1 MTNGIYTVTLTSE
14 EDETN
19 TDSADFEVTGRYV
32 KEIVITSDVAL
43 TAPDDGTVANPKRKA
58 YAYYD
63 VLDQYGESMRTS
75 ASITWSGS
83 CDITANKS
91 NGKLTLE
98 KNIAQDWVYNEQIYV
113 TGVYTKTGITCQK
126 TLTVGTEQALDSI
139 AMKGFVKKGTT
150 EILKTL
156 PADFKDGTYYMI
168 FNVLDQQH
176 NPMDAGK
183 ANKNTVTF
191 VSDNVL
197 VVKELTTFAPN
208 PITVDGVEYDAVIVT
223 PGIKV
228 ADGGEVTVTAIAN
241 KTGNKTE
248 MNFVVGEDAVVT
260 SFTLSSPA
268 VTVADGDQKVEIPF
282 EALDQDGNEIKNFVT
297 LAKQATFNTIT
308 FNASEGDLI
317 LAEQDDGTAKLLW
330 NDKAMAWDN
339 AQTTDGI
346 DRPISLTVV
355 VVGGESDNEMI
366 SVSDKRR
373 PDAIKEVN
381 VKEVFTENATITFAN
396 THSKTTD
403 GAAGEFKFYD
413 QYGQQIGTKWGDDNG
428 FFAAAVAGKLNG
440 TEFAG
445 YHFGVRAIYSGNNEI
460 THTPGDTGETD
471 AANPVVTE
479 RGKYF
484 VMEDGENL
492 TFTTATDVKSAV
504 TGEGFKF
511 EIARIKNGDYAAN
524 RAETWDTVSTSKFVG
539 ATIVDIS
546 QVKGFT
552 VKDLDMF
559 YTGTIANV
567 TGEGIAHTTVSS
579 NADPDTAYKAT
590 IAVQAL
596 PANYNTRKVEV
607 KGTYNG
613 KDVDVPAAFYKVEG
627 SKLAVE
633 ADGSAPIG
641 DNVVTHTKT
650 GLTVGD
656 LYDKTTANGVSKIAT
671 DTLKVTVTQKY
682 GNTTTAGTIKELT
695 DTPANLAATVTAFT
709 ATDGA
714 TRAQAEAKVAT
725 LLQNRTIAVGT
736 LTATAHTTITTANT
750 DINTLKSSLNAGMT
764 AASLQ
769 NYKDAFDAVV
779 AANTAVEPTLGGADG
794 SVLDTATK
802 EVKISDQ
809 APTATSIKGLK
820 ESYTIAPTTTEITN
834 VGIKNKLD
842 VPTTVY
848 VVDQYGVKDGGVNT
862 WTADLKFK
870 AAAVAETDGGYAE
883 NNFKT
888 QNNDATNLSII
899 GAERGDT
906 FTLTLTSGAATA
918 STKVTVGA
926 DGNANI
932 TNGTNNYRTTLLPIL
947 EAQRKAGLN

>member
-32 KEIVITSDVAL
+32 AEIVITSDVAL

-297 LAKQATFNTIT
+297 LAKQQTFNTIT

-330 NDKAMAWDN
+330 NDKTMAWDN

-381 VKEVFTENATITFAN
+381 VKEVFTENATVTFKN
-396 THSKTTD
+396 THSKKASGDDTV
-403 GAAGEFKFYD
+403 GEFKFYD
-413 QYGQQIGTKWGDDNG
+413 QYGQQIGDKWGDDNG
-428 FFAAAVAGKLNG
+428 FFAAALAGDLNG
-440 TEFAG
+440 TDFAG
-445 YHFGVRAIYSGNNEI
+445 YHFGVRVTYSGNGEFR
-460 THTPGDTGETD
+460 HTGGTGEHD
-471 AANPVVTE
+471 GEAVAD
-479 RGKYF
+479 RKYF
-484 VMEDGENL
+484 VMEDTKTLE
-492 TFTTATDVKSAV
+492 FTTGTDVKSAV

-511 EIARIKNGDYAAN
+511 EIARISNSDYAAN
-524 RAETWDTVSTSKFVG
+524 AADTWDTVSTSKFVG
-539 ATIVDIS
+539 ATVVDIS
-546 QVKGFT
+546 QVKGFA

-567 TGEGIAHTTVSS
+567 TGDGIAHKNVSTA
-579 NADPDTAYKAT
+579 ADPDAAYGAAITA
-590 IAVQAL
+590 QGL
-596 PANYNTRKVEV
+596 PANYNGRKVEV
-607 KGTYNG
+607 TGTYNG

-633 ADGSAPIG
+633 ADGTAPIG
-641 DNVVTHTKT
+641 DNVVTHTKN
-650 GLTVGD
+650 GLKVGD

-682 GNTTTAGTIKELT
+682 GNTTTAGTIKVLT
-695 DTPANLAATVTAFT
+695 STALTTIANWTDAATAADVDDLFENWA
-709 ATDGA
+709 
-714 TRAQAEAKVAT
+714 VP
-725 LLQNRTIAVGT
+725 VGT
-736 LTATAHTTITTANT
+736 LRATVDAKIADIKAITDAESETTKVIPAAVTTNRAAIVAA
-750 DINTLKSSLNAGMT
+750 IN
-764 AASLQ
+764 
-769 NYKDAFDAVV
+769 AVV
-779 AANTAVEPTLGGADG
+779 TADNAVALGGADG
-794 SVLDTATK
+794 TVLDTATK

-834 VGIKNKLD
+834 VDIKAKLD
-842 VPTTVY
+842 VPATVY
-848 VVDQYGVKDGGVNT
+848 VVDQYGVKDGGGVGT

-870 AAAVAETDGGYAE
+870 AADVVENEDGYAE

-888 QNNDATNLSII
+888 SNNDDTALSII

-906 FTLTLTSGAATA
+906 FTLTLTSGGATA
-918 STKVTVGA
+918 STAMTVGA
-926 DGNANI
+926 DANASI
-932 TNGTNNYRTTLLPIL
+932 KNGTNNYRTTLLPIL
-947 EAQRKAGLN
+947 ESQRKAGLN